1 MAGMT
6 GMRIKSRHSPTPTER
21 HPCRPSVRLPFT
33 AYLSNS
39 LATENERLAEQ
50 VVAFAS
56 LVTTPGFSA

>member
-6 GMRIKSRHSPTPTER
+6 GMRIKSRPSPTPTER
-21 HPCRPSVRLPFT
+21 RPCRPFVRLPFT
-33 AYLSNS
+33 PYLSIR

-56 LVTTPGFSA
+56 LVMTPGFDA